1 MAEAA
6 VSYVVE
12 RLIDLLQKKIVFLK
26 SIQQGVEGMQDELVR
41 MKCFLKDA
49 DMKQEEDEAA
59 TIRNWVSEIRAVA
72 YHAEDVIEIFIHQV
86 ESQKRQSFFI
96 KCVFYP
102 KKLYCLDKVGKEIES
117 IQTRILEISNSRER
131 YGIRHIQG
139 LGDGEEK
146 HVSSVLSILLKEDK
160 RLRVAS
166 IVGMGGVGKTTLA
179 KEVYNQTQIR
189 DKFDTRAWLYVSQD
203 YKPMKIIKELILQLA
218 NPEEDK
224 VKIVDTMDKL
234 SEAGLE
240 EMLQR
245 RLKDTC
251 YLIVLDDMWTTEAC
265 DLIVRSFPNN
275 DKSSRLLLTSR
286 RKEVA
291 LHADPHATPYKLEVL
306 SEEESW
312 ELFLKKVFAEDREC
326 PQDLVDVGKEIL
338 EKCDGLPLAITV
350 IGGLLA
356 GKKQQRSEW
365 QRVQR
370 GLSSYLDKTQTYGVS
385 TILALSYQDLPPH
398 LKSCFLH
405 LGLLQKGRD
414 IPVKQLMHIW
424 IAHGLIHQKGEQ
436 TLEDIVEDYLDEL
449 IGRNM
454 LQVILVTA
462 DDRVK
467 SCRLHDLLRDF
478 CMMKAKEEMFLEVD
492 NPSISLSGSR
502 HRVIYSPV
510 KRYEYLGNSKS
521 YIRSLLSFDSSAKL
535 VNLDCIC
542 TSSFKL
548 LRVLY
553 IDSPGLKVISDS
565 IGKLCSLKYLGIGW
579 KTCIKKF
586 PHSISRLQNLETIDM
601 PMSRFYSVK
610 VPNVLWKLEN
620 LRHILGYINSPR
632 LLKIDLPNNLQTLG
646 SIPVQHWMHHENLTR
661 MTHLQ
666 KVGLLIGSA
675 DNLDMDRL
683 CDSFAKLESLQS
695 LCLEVEG
702 SVKITLVAGL
712 TKLSHV
718 VKLKLKGGLAS
729 TPANTCVFPPN
740 LCQLTLVNSK
750 LHPKSI
756 KVLEKLTNLSV
767 LKLVKAFYQY
777 NERQEYRIR
786 ISENGFRGLK
796 FLRMDQ
802 LMYMKAM
809 SLGKG
814 AMAGLKCLQI
824 FKCYSLMRL
833 PGELISLSNL
843 EKLEIREMPEAF
855 IARLQV
861 SELHKL
867 QHIPNIVVGHPS
879 TDYEEWIQQLKREN
893 IFVHKVKRET
903 FGNIGVLATRVEA
916 PASSPPVENAGVT
929 LFVPI
934 PMATNLEKLEIR
946 EMPEAFIARL
956 QVSDL
961 HKLRHIPNIVVGH
974 PSTDYEEWI
983 EELEHTIRKIRS
995 KAQEIRAAHLFKR
1008 LGEGSTDDNA
1018 D

>member
-12 RLIDLLQKKIVFLK
+12 RLINLLQKKIAFLK
-26 SIQQGVEGMQDELVR
+26 NVQQGVEGMQDELVR

-49 DMKQEEDEAA
+49 DMKQEDDEAA

-72 YHAEDVIEIFIHQV
+72 YHAEDVIEIFIRQV
-86 ESQKRQSFFI
+86 EFQERQCFFI

-102 KKLYCLDKVGKEIES
+102 KKLYCLYKVGKEIES
-117 IQTRILEISNSRER
+117 IQTRILQISNSLER
-131 YGIRHIQG
+131 YGIRHRQG
-139 LGDGEEK
+139 LRDGEGSSTTREKMRELRRSSPLVANKDAVGLEK
-146 HVSSVLSILLKEDK
+146 HVSSVVSILLKEDK
-160 RLRVAS
+160 QLRVAS

-179 KEVYNQTQIR
+179 KEVYNRTQIR

-251 YLIVLDDMWTTEAC
+251 YLIVLDDIWTTEAC
-265 DLIVRSFPNN
+265 DLIVRSFPDN

-312 ELFLKKVFAEDREC
+312 ELFIQKVFAEDREC

-356 GKKQQRSEW
+356 GKKKQRSEW

-370 GLSSYLDKTQTYGVS
+370 NLDLHLVRSQTYGVS
-385 TILALSYQDLPPH
+385 AILALSYKDLPPH
-398 LKSCFLH
+398 LKSCFLY
-405 LGLLQKGRD
+405 LGLLQKGKD
-414 IPVKQLMHIW
+414 IPVRQLMHIW
-424 IAHGLIHQKGEQ
+424 IAHGLIHQNGEQ
-436 TLEDIVEDYLDEL
+436 KLEDIVEDYLDDL

-454 LQVILVTA
+454 LQVIQVRA

-478 CMMKAKEEMFLEVD
+478 CIMQAKEEMFLEVD

-502 HRVIYSPV
+502 HLVLYSPLE
-510 KRYEYLGNSKS
+510 RYEYLGNSKS

-553 IDSPGLKVISDS
+553 IDSPGLNVISDS
-565 IGKLCSLKYLGIGW
+565 IGKLCSLKYLGVGW
-579 KTCIKKF
+579 KTRIKKF

-620 LRHILGYINSPR
+620 LRHLLGYINSPS
-632 LLKIDLPNNLQTLG
+632 LLKIDLPKNLQTLG
-646 SIPVQHWMHHENLTR
+646 SIPVHQWMHHENLTR
-661 MTHLQ
+661 MTNLQ
-666 KVGLLIGSA
+666 KIGLLIESA
-675 DNLDMDRL
+675 DNLDMDQL
-683 CDSFAKLESLQS
+683 CDSLAELESLQS
-695 LCLEVEG
+695 LCLELTN
-702 SVKITLVAGL
+702 SLQISLVAGL
-712 TKLSHV
+712 PKLSHV
-718 VKLKLKGGLAS
+718 VKLKLKGDLAS
-729 TPANTCVFPPN
+729 IPVHPCLFPPN

-750 LHPKSI
+750 LHSDSI
-756 KVLEKLTNLSV
+756 QVLEKLTNLSV
-767 LKLVKAFYQY
+767 LKLVKAFDRYDQPDDS
-777 NERQEYRIR
+777 IT

-796 FLRMDQ
+796 FFRMDQ
-802 LMYMKAM
+802 LMSMREMK
-809 SLGKG
+809 LGKG

-824 FKCYSLMRL
+824 FKCYSLRRL
-833 PGELISLSNL
+833 PEELISL
-843 EKLEIREMPEAF
+843 
-855 IARLQV
+855 
-861 SELHKL
+861 
-867 QHIPNIVVGHPS
+867 
-879 TDYEEWIQQLKREN
+879 
-893 IFVHKVKRET
+893 
-903 FGNIGVLATRVEA
+903 
-916 PASSPPVENAGVT
+916 
-929 LFVPI
+929 
-934 PMATNLEKLEIR
+934 TNLEKLEIR
-946 EMPEAFIARL
+946 EMPEAFIARF

-974 PSTDYEEWI
+974 PSTDYEESI
-983 EELEHTIRKIRS
+983 QELERENILRKIRS
-995 KAQEIRAAHLFKR
+995 HAQVIRAAYLFKR
-1008 LGEGSTDDNA
+1008 WAEGNTNDNA

>member
-6 VSYVVE
+6 VSYVAE

-26 SIQQGVEGMQDELVR
+26 NIQQGVEAMQDELVS

-86 ESQKRQSFFI
+86 ESQTRQCFFI

-102 KKLYCLDKVGKEIES
+102 KKLYCLYKVGKEIES
-117 IQTRILEISNSRER
+117 IQTRILEISNRRER
-131 YGIRHIQG
+131 YDIRHIR
-139 LGDGEEK
+139 DGEESSTTHEKLCELRRSSPLVANKDSVGLEK
-146 HVSSVLSILLKEDK
+146 HVSSVVSILLMEDK

-179 KEVYNQTQIR
+179 KEVYNRTQIR

-203 YKPMKIIKELILQLA
+203 HKPMKIIKELILQLA

-234 SEAGLE
+234 SKAGLD

-251 YLIVLDDMWTTEAC
+251 YLIVLDDIWTTEAW
-265 DLIVRSFPNN
+265 DLIVMSFPDNG
-275 DKSSRLLLTSR
+275 KSSRLLLTSR
-286 RKEVA
+286 SKEVA
-291 LHADPHATPYKLEVL
+291 LHADAHTTLYEHKVL
-306 SEEESW
+306 SKEESW
-312 ELFLKKVFAEDREC
+312 ELFLKKVFAVDREC
-326 PQDLVDVGKEIL
+326 PHDLVDVGKEIL

-356 GKKQQRSEW
+356 GKKKQRSEW

-370 GLSSYLDKTQTYGVS
+370 GLSSYLVKPQTYGVS

-398 LKSCFLH
+398 LKSCFLY

-478 CMMKAKEEMFLEVD
+478 CMRKAKEEMFLEVD

-502 HRVIYSPV
+502 HRVLYSPV
-510 KRYEYLGNSKS
+510 KRYKYLGNSKS

-586 PHSISRLQNLETIDM
+586 PHSISRLHNLETIDM

-632 LLKIDLPNNLQTLG
+632 LLKIDLPKNLQTLG
-646 SIPVQHWMHHENLTR
+646 SIPVHHWMHHENLTR

-675 DNLDMDRL
+675 DNLDMNRL
-683 CDSFAKLESLQS
+683 CDSLAELESLQS

-702 SVKITLVAGL
+702 SMKIPLVAGL
-712 TKLSHV
+712 SKLSHV
-718 VKLKLKGGLAS
+718 VKLKLKGRLALIPINS
-729 TPANTCVFPPN
+729 CVFPSK
-740 LCQLTLVNSK
+740 LCQLTLVNSN
-750 LHPKSI
+750 LHPYSI
-756 KVLEKLTNLSV
+756 QLLEKLTNLSV
-767 LKLVKAFYQY
+767 LKLVKAFYHY
-777 NERQEYRIR
+777 DWYQEYRIR

-809 SLGKG
+809 NLGKG

-824 FKCYSLMRL
+824 FKCYSLTRL

-843 EKLEIREMPEAF
+843 EKLEIRGMPKAF

-861 SELHKL
+861 SDLHKL
-867 QHIPNIVVGHPS
+867 QHIPNVVVGHPS
-879 TDYEEWIQQLKREN
+879 TDYEEWIQQLKR
-893 IFVHKVKRET
+893 RDYMGT
-903 FGNIGVLATRVEA
+903 
-916 PASSPPVENAGVT
+916 
-929 LFVPI
+929 
-934 PMATNLEKLEIR
+934 
-946 EMPEAFIARL
+946 
-956 QVSDL
+956 
-961 HKLRHIPNIVVGH
+961 
-974 PSTDYEEWI
+974 STTTME
-983 EELEHTIRKIRS
+983 RRAKKMS
-995 KAQEIRAAHLFKR
+995 QEIFKEHFPEESFW
-1008 LGEGSTDDNA
+1008 LIP
-1018 D
+1018 

>member
-6 VSYVVE
+6 VSYVAE

-26 SIQQGVEGMQDELVR
+26 NIQQGVEAMQDELVS

-49 DMKQEEDEAA
+49 DVKQEEDEAA

-86 ESQKRQSFFI
+86 ESQTRQRFFI

-102 KKLYCLDKVGKEIES
+102 KKLYCLYKVGKEIES
-117 IQTRILEISNSRER
+117 IQTRILEISNRRER
-131 YGIRHIQG
+131 YDIRHIR
-139 LGDGEEK
+139 DGEESSTTHEKLRELRRSSPLVANKDAVGLEK
-146 HVSSVLSILLKEDK
+146 HVSSVVSILLKEDK

-203 YKPMKIIKELILQLA
+203 HKPMKIIKEFILQLA

-234 SEAGLE
+234 SKADLY

-251 YLIVLDDMWTTEAC
+251 YLIVLDDIWTTEAW
-265 DLIVRSFPNN
+265 DLIVMSFPDN

-291 LHADPHATPYKLEVL
+291 WHADPHATPYKLEVL

-338 EKCDGLPLAITV
+338 EKCDGLPLEITI

-356 GKKQQRSEW
+356 GKKKQRSEW

-370 GLSSYLDKTQTYGVS
+370 GLSSYLVKPQTYGAS

-398 LKSCFLH
+398 LKSCFLY

-467 SCRLHDLLRDF
+467 SCRLHDLLRDLLYN
-478 CMMKAKEEMFLEVD
+478 EGQGRNVSRGRL
-492 NPSISLSGSR
+492 SIYTPLWISA
-502 HRVIYSPV
+502 PCP
-510 KRYEYLGNSKS
+510 
-521 YIRSLLSFDSSAKL
+521 LLSSKE
-535 VNLDCIC
+535 
-542 TSSFKL
+542 
-548 LRVLY
+548 
-553 IDSPGLKVISDS
+553 
-565 IGKLCSLKYLGIGW
+565 YLGIGR
-579 KTCIKKF
+579 KTCIKNF

-620 LRHILGYINSPR
+620 LRHILGYINSPS

-646 SIPVQHWMHHENLTR
+646 SIPVHHWMHHENLTR
-661 MTHLQ
+661 MTHLL
-666 KVGLLIGSA
+666 KVGLLIGGA
-675 DNLDMDRL
+675 DNLDMNRL
-683 CDSFAKLESLQS
+683 CDSLAKLESLKS
-695 LCLEVEG
+695 LCLEVED
-702 SVKITLVAGL
+702 SVEISLVAGL
-712 TKLSHV
+712 SKLSHV

-729 TPANTCVFPPN
+729 IPVNSCVFPPK

-750 LHPKSI
+750 LHPDSI
-756 KVLEKLTNLSV
+756 QVLEKLTNLSV
-767 LKLVKAFYQY
+767 LKLVNAFYY
-777 NERQEYRIR
+777 YDWYQEYWIR

-809 SLGKG
+809 NLGKG
-814 AMAGLKCLQI
+814 SMAGLKCLQI
-824 FKCYSLMRL
+824 FKCYSLTRL

-843 EKLEIREMPEAF
+843 EKLEIR
-855 IARLQV
+855 
-861 SELHKL
+861 
-867 QHIPNIVVGHPS
+867 G
-879 TDYEEWIQQLKREN
+879 
-893 IFVHKVKRET
+893 
-903 FGNIGVLATRVEA
+903 
-916 PASSPPVENAGVT
+916 
-929 LFVPI
+929 
-934 PMATNLEKLEIR
+934 
-946 EMPEAFIARL
+946 MPEAFIARL

-974 PSTDYEEWI
+974 PSTDSEEWI
-983 EELEHTIRKIRS
+983 QQLKRRNMVTITMERRTKKSVGFCKPYFR
-995 KAQEIRAAHLFKR
+995 
-1008 LGEGSTDDNA
+1008 EGF
-1018 D
+1018 